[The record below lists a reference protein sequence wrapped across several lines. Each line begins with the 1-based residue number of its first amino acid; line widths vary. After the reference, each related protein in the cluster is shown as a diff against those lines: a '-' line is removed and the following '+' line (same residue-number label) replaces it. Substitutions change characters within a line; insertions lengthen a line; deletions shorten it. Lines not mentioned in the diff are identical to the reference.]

1 MTKGNPVGSGMRAHL
16 AKITATVVG
25 LGGVGRGVA
34 VQLAALGVT
43 RLQLVDAGAVGR
55 RTHSCE
61 GYAYEDIGRPKV
73 HATAQACHAINP
85 RLDVHVVQSRSVQGP
100 DLGDAVFCCDLLPDR
115 CQLAWRA
122 AAQASFLAA
131 VRLANDQ
138 IDIIVIAGRKNGR
151 TAELRGPNSGKH
163 LSRPR
168 AINSPHVASIA
179 AGLLVAEFV
188 RWASGEAVHRQIR
201 LGLRELQ
208 LTVTDLR

>member
-1 MTKGNPVGSGMRAHL
+1 MTKRHPAWSDMRAHL

-43 RLQLVDAGAVGR
+43 RLQLVDAGAVGLR
-55 RTHSCE
+55 AQSCE

-85 RLDVHVVQSRSVQGP
+85 RLEVHAVQSRSVHGLDP
-100 DLGDAVFCCDLLPDR
+100 GEAVFCCDLSPHG

-151 TAELRGPNSGKH
+151 RPEMPGPNSGKH
-163 LSRPR
+163 LSRRR
-168 AINSPHVASIA
+168 AIRWPHVASIT